1 MQSIDISSTTS
12 DNSDHRHGALRRY
25 TFVLVYG
32 SFSRCFNW
40 AWKNHSNEVGSSSLR
55 GLGGSRKPA
64 RHRAFIC
71 LYCITAVDTMW
82 PATALSRAFPVVMG
96 SIPWPV
102 NQTECPSPLKL
113 LLFLNLITV
122 TIKATNA
129 GFNQSHSTHLKPYQ
143 SRNHFF
149 CLCVISCVGK
159 MSVSWSIIYNSLAL
173 FLYMP
178 FFPLDW
184 GFSFFLCFLSVCP
197 CSQALIRVSSGFNC
211 SLKPSTLTPNLHHSP
226 SRDFRDTEEQ
236 EISIRQN
243 IFWRL
248 SDTVLTKSK

>member
-1 MQSIDISSTTS
+1 MVVSPGVLTE
-12 DNSDHRHGALRRY
+12 HGRITLMRAVALLSVGWEEAGSLLG
-25 TFVLVYG
+25 TEHSLV
-32 SFSRCFNW
+32 S
-40 AWKNHSNEVGSSSLR
+40 
-55 GLGGSRKPA
+55 
-64 RHRAFIC
+64 
-71 LYCITAVDTMW
+71 
-82 PATALSRAFPVVMG
+82 TALGQWIQCDQPQLYPVPSQSWLG

-159 MSVSWSIIYNSLAL
+159 MSVSCSTIYNSLAL

-178 FFPLDW
+178 FFPRDW

-197 CSQALIRVSSGFNC
+197 CSQALIRGSSGFNC